1 MPRHSMHSHLIYQIP
16 PPPPWHRYTE
26 YVVKGEMVNTLCGF
40 PIEHT
45 GGHIAIRH
53 DSRMHMENTA
63 RRIVTMLKSACVKV
77 VCPRVRSSH

>member
-1 MPRHSMHSHLIYQIP
+1 
-16 PPPPWHRYTE
+16 
-26 YVVKGEMVNTLCGF
+26 MVNTLCGF